1 MFLGHAYRIWD
12 SSLGLREVDHNTVP
26 VARQHVTQP
35 LCFSRVAKEESF
47 MTAGAVQRVPTPQTI
62 DEVVEQL
69 DAIIDWARR
78 ERSRVGYF
86 AALYRGVTV
95 RVHEGITA
103 GRFEDGALMER
114 LDVAFANRYLEA
126 VAQYRRG
133 EPTTRVWKVAFEGA
147 NSWRPIVLQHLLLGI
162 NAHINLDLGIA
173 CAQVAPADTL
183 PGLQRD
189 FDAINAILSSMID
202 EVQDK
207 LGRVWPYMRICDLVG
222 CRTDEA
228 IFNFSVR
235 RARDAAWGVAA
246 RLAPLDAEQAA
257 KAIDEVDQEIALLAR
272 LIRRPGIVASTGLLL
287 VRVAEKN
294 DIDQIIGHLL

>member
-1 MFLGHAYRIWD
+1 MAP
-12 SSLGLREVDHNTVP
+12 T
-26 VARQHVTQP
+26 
-35 LCFSRVAKEESF
+35 
-47 MTAGAVQRVPTPQTI
+47 GAVQRDHTPQTI
-62 DEVVEQL
+62 DEVVERL
-69 DAIIDWARR
+69 DGIIDWARR

-95 RVHEGITA
+95 RVREGITA

-133 EPTTRVWKVAFEGA
+133 EPTTQVWKVAFEAA

-202 EVQDK
+202 AVQDK

-235 RARDAAWGVAA
+235 KARDAAWRVAA

-294 DIDQIIGHLL
+294 DIDEIIGHLL